1 MPKFVPLAARSW
13 LNKSCR
19 TNFWVDESRV
29 VTPCAALARVA
40 GRARQTAQAF
50 QADRA
55 GNVTLMFALAIIPIF
70 GAVSVAIDY
79 SRGNSARTAMQAV
92 LDATTLMISKEALD
106 LKSAQVQKKARTYYR
121 SQFTRTDVKG
131 LKLSFSLTTN
141 GPGDFTVIGEATA
154 KMDTSMAQII
164 GYNQMDLRATSQVR
178 WGFKA
183 LELALA
189 LDNTGSMA
197 AKNKM
202 VELKAAVKLLLAT
215 LKKNSKVP
223 DDTKIAIIPF
233 TTVVNIGTGFADS
246 PWIAYDSTITKAN
259 WAGCVADRDQP
270 NDVKDTTPNG
280 ASATLFPVA
289 DCGGLAKALPLTS
302 DWTALE
308 SMVDTMTPAGMTNVT
323 IGMMWGWHALTP
335 SEPFTQAQAV
345 RPDVEKVMILLTDG
359 LNTAN
364 RFTTNPTQI
373 DARTAAVCDNI
384 KKAKIKLF
392 TVRVIEGNLNLLQ
405 SCASATNMFY
415 DVQVASQLKDVFASI
430 AASLSGARLSK

>member
-1 MPKFVPLAARSW
+1 LRRAQGKALGSAR
-13 LNKSCR
+13 
-19 TNFWVDESRV
+19 
-29 VTPCAALARVA
+29 
-40 GRARQTAQAF
+40 AF
-50 QADRA
+50 RADRG
-55 GNVTLMFALAIIPIF
+55 GNVTLMFALAVIPIF

-106 LKSAQVQKKARTYYR
+106 LKSAQVQGKARSYFK

-131 LKLSFSLTTN
+131 LRLAFSLTTN

-246 PWIAYDSTITKAN
+246 PWVAYDSTITKAN

-280 ASATLFPVA
+280 TNATLFPVA
-289 DCGGLAKALPLTS
+289 ACGGLVQALPLTN

-323 IGMMWGWHALTP
+323 IGMMWGWHALTAN
-335 SEPFTQAQAV
+335 EPFTQAQAV
-345 RPDVEKVMILLTDG
+345 RPDVDKVMILLTDG

-373 DARTAAVCDNI
+373 DVRTAAVCDNI

-392 TVRVIEGNLNLLQ
+392 TVRVIEGNLTLLQ
-405 SCASATNMFY
+405 GCASAPNMFY

>member
-1 MPKFVPLAARSW
+1 MPAPFATRS
-13 LNKSCR
+13 R
-19 TNFWVDESRV
+19 AV
-29 VTPCAALARVA
+29 LARLLSRS
-40 GRARQTAQAF
+40 RAAVLTF
-50 QADRA
+50 KADRG
-55 GNVTLMFALAIIPIF
+55 GNVTLIFALAIIPIF
-70 GAVSVAIDY
+70 GSVAVAVDY

-92 LDATTLMISKEALD
+92 LDATTLMVSKEAVD
-106 LKSAQVQKKARTYYR
+106 LQNNQVQQKAGTYFN
-121 SQFTRTDVKG
+121 SQFTRPDVKN
-131 LKLSFSLTTN
+131 LKLKFSMTTN
-141 GPGDFTVIGEATA
+141 GPGDFTVLGEATA
-154 KMDTSMAQII
+154 QMDTAMAQVI
-164 GYNQMDLRATSQVR
+164 GYRQMDLRATSQVR

-202 VELKAAVKLLLAT
+202 VELKAAVKLLFAT

-223 DDTKIAIIPF
+223 DDTKIAVIPF
-233 TTVVNIGTGFADS
+233 NTVVNIGTSYADS
-246 PWIAYDSTITKAN
+246 SWIAYDSAITKAN

-270 NDVKDTTPNG
+270 NDVKDTTPSG
-280 ASATLFPVA
+280 ASPTQFPVA
-289 DCGGLAKALPLTS
+289 ACGSLAKALPLTS

-308 SMVDTMTPAGMTNVT
+308 SMVDTMTPTGSTNVT

-335 SEPFTQAQAV
+335 NEPFTQAQAV
-345 RPDVEKVMILLTDG
+345 RPDIDKVMILLTDG

-364 RFTTNPTQI
+364 RFTTNPSQI

-405 SCASATNMFY
+405 GCASAPNMFY
-415 DVQVASQLKDVFASI
+415 DVQVASQLKDVFTSI